1 MTRLTEGDQAM
12 SWNDF
17 YRRRDV
23 MDAVLKQARRDP
35 QAPLPF
41 AEINGAKQA
50 FDSEEELLLALH
62 YRWMQAL
69 SGHLRAAVAGPEDT
83 ADVPGGWERD
93 HVEAVSKAWR
103 AAVREHPTLHAVL
116 DANVER
122 YPALRRAHEGELR
135 MLALTAG
142 LADPGEPRDEVTRIG
157 GTLVALLRSKGA
169 GQGRSSNPLGQ
180 WLRRLAPTG

>member
-1 MTRLTEGDQAM
+1 M

-17 YRRRDV
+17 YRRRDI
-23 MDAVLKQARRDP
+23 MDAAIEQARRDP

-41 AEINGAKQA
+41 EEISGAKET
-50 FDSEEELLLALH
+50 FGSEEGLLLALH

-83 ADVPGGWERD
+83 ADVPGGWESD

-103 AAVREHPTLHAVL
+103 AAVRENPTLHAL
-116 DANVER
+116 LEAGAER
-122 YPALRRAHEGELR
+122 YPALRSAHEDELR
-135 MLALTAG
+135 VLALTAG
-142 LADPGEPRDEVTRIG
+142 LADPGEPRDEVARIG
-157 GTLVALLRSKGA
+157 GTLVALLRNKGA
-169 GQGRSSNPLGQ
+169 RPRSANPVGE